1 MGGNFIIPLLNIFLF
16 RFGWVQ
22 LGAVGCGW
30 VVVRFGSL
38 KYELI
43 TIKKVKKLRRF
54 ITSLTSRFWS
64 LKS

>member
-1 MGGNFIIPLLNIFLF
+1 MGGNFIIPLLNIFLL

-43 TIKKVKKLRRF
+43 TIK
-54 ITSLTSRFWS
+54 T
-64 LKS
+64 